1 MIVGVAVLVSVPV
14 INRICYAMVG
24 VFPARVCH
32 RLPGVVYPV
41 GGDVESVVEGVV

>member
-24 VFPARVCH
+24 VFPARIGH

-41 GGDVESVVEGVV
+41 GGDVESVVESVV